1 MRWHRAS
8 NVRSSVYYRFWHR
21 ARYLICSAA
30 RARACQAGGSWQTPT
45 RLRCRGRHHEGRK
58 LQRGDGLQRRR
69 GQLPPKLYAE
79 ILSNYTVLHHNLKYT
94 WLDPKDDDVVKDY
107 EALYGPDS
115 DSSSDEDV
123 TEDERGRGRG
133 RGRGR
138 CALAPVYS
146 FGSSL

>member
-1 MRWHRAS
+1 MCMRWHRAS

-30 RARACQAGGSWQTPT
+30 RARACQAGGSWVVADAHASLLPEVGTMKAASSNVET
-45 RLRCRGRHHEGRK
+45 VFSGA
-58 LQRGDGLQRRR
+58 

-107 EALYGPDS
+107 EALYGPDN
-115 DSSSDEDV
+115 SSDEDV
-123 TEDERGRGRG
+123 TEDE
-133 RGRGR
+133 
-138 CALAPVYS
+138 
-146 FGSSL
+146 

>member
-1 MRWHRAS
+1 MCMRWHRAS

-45 RLRCRGRHHEGRK
+45 HLRCRGRHHEGRK

-107 EALYGPDS
+107 EALYGPDDDAGADS
-115 DSSSDEDV
+115 DSK
-123 TEDERGRGRG
+123 TPPRTRERTRQRA
-133 RGRGR
+133 RQMR
-138 CALAPVYS
+138 LSP
-146 FGSSL
+146 SL

>member
-1 MRWHRAS
+1 MKAASS
-8 NVRSSVYYRFWHR
+8 NVETVFSG
-21 ARYLICSAA
+21 A
-30 RARACQAGGSWQTPT
+30 
-45 RLRCRGRHHEGRK
+45 
-58 LQRGDGLQRRR
+58 

-94 WLDPKDDDVVKDY
+94 WLAPKDDDVVKDY
-107 EALYGPDS
+107 EALYGPD
-115 DSSSDEDV
+115 DEDV

>member
-1 MRWHRAS
+1 MCMRWHRAS

-107 EALYGPDS
+107 EALYGPDDDAGSDS
-115 DSSSDEDV
+115 DSSSRRRH
-123 TEDERGRGRG
+123 RGPWGEEEG
-133 RGRGR
+133 E
-138 CALAPVYS
+138 ADAPWPNK
-146 FGSSL
+146 L